1 MKAKKILTIL
11 LTTIAISIIII
22 MSLNINKINKI
33 ENSNNEKNIIN
44 ITKTFNITKGGKY
57 NLTGQIEDGHI
68 YINSNEAVYIVLN
81 NLNIKN
87 TSGPAIII
95 ENAPATTIIL
105 NENSVNT
112 LEDGETY
119 KDVNLDG
126 CINSQDDL
134 LIKGNGKL
142 IINSNKRGI
151 SAKDKL
157 IIDGGNYQIN
167 SKEEGIKANDVFDF
181 LDGNLEIKSE
191 LEGIKVSNK
200 KNTNIGDFKIENG
213 NIKIDSVDKGI
224 STRSKIIINNGEINI
239 NSKRTG
245 IKSKNVEINNGK
257 INILA
262 LENGIVASGTKVFN
276 SLENK
281 YYHKN
286 DAFLTINN
294 GKIIIDSGKDGVKIN
309 GKGNMN
315 EGYLEIY
322 TNYGLK
328 SSCIDQDIEF
338 NINGGTLLAFGYNNK
353 IKIPNQTSKQKTYIY
368 KSEKT
373 NNSKELKIKDI
384 NNVNIINTTIKKPY
398 QYIIISDKNI
408 KNLEE
413 TIIQIDNQ
421 KIENEKIK
429 INK

>member
-1 MKAKKILTIL
+1 MKIKKILTIL
-11 LTTIAISIIII
+11 FIVIAICIIVI
-22 MSLNINKINKI
+22 MCLKINKTNKI
-33 ENSNNEKNIIN
+33 ENISNEKDEIA

-57 NLTGQIEDGHI
+57 NLTGQIEDGYI
-68 YINSNEAVYIVLN
+68 YINSNEAVYLVLN

-95 ENAPATTIIL
+95 ENSPATTIIL
-105 NENSVNT
+105 NENSINR

-119 KDVNLDG
+119 KDIQLDG

-151 SAKDKL
+151 VAKDKL
-157 IIDGGNYQIN
+157 IIDGGNYQIT
-167 SKEEGIKANDVFDF
+167 SKEEGIKANDTFEF
-181 LDGNLEIKSE
+181 LNGNLEINSE

-200 KNTNIGDFKIENG
+200 KDRNIGDFKIDNG
-213 NIKIDSVDKGI
+213 NIKISSVDKGI
-224 STRSKIIINNGEINI
+224 STRNKIIINNGNVDI

-245 IKSKNVEINNGK
+245 IKSKNIEINNGN

-262 LENGIVASGTKVFN
+262 LENGIAASGTKVFN
-276 SLENK
+276 DLENK
-281 YYHKN
+281 YYHEN

-294 GKIIIDSGKDGVKIN
+294 GKILVDSGKDGVKIN
-309 GKGNMN
+309 GIGNMN

-328 SSCIDQDIEF
+328 SSCLDQDVEF

-353 IKIPNQTSKQKTYIY
+353 IKMPSQTSKQKSYIY

-373 NNSKELKIKDI
+373 NTSEELKMYDK
-384 NNVNIINTTIKKPY
+384 NNLNFVNTTIKKPY

-408 KNLEE
+408 KRIEE
-413 TIIQIDNQ
+413 IIIQIDN
-421 KIENEKIK
+421 EKIN
-429 INK
+429 IN